1 MEIHLP
7 KETEFGQIGYVT
19 KNDQMIYLPLK
30 KNFITIQSFVMCS
43 LCAKKPLLLGLFL
56 LLFAAVRGQGQA
68 VTGTVRSAQDQQPLP
83 GVTVQVKGGANGTT
97 TDAEGQFRLEGVSQS
112 DSLFFSFIGYEKQ
125 TLPVGGRSQFSVNLK
140 PEVSS
145 LDQIVVVG
153 YGTQKKSSFAGSASS
168 VQNKNLDQIP
178 VGRIETALVGKLS
191 GVNISTLSS
200 APGSAPVV
208 TVRGMGSISA
218 GNNPLIVIDGVP
230 GGSLGQLDMNDIQ
243 SVEVLKDASSAAIY
257 GSRGSGGVIMIT
269 TKRGSAGKP
278 QLSLNAYYGVNK
290 PILHDDWLSGQ
301 EWYDYLVKYNNREFV
316 WAGGDPTIPIF
327 GDPRRPVTYQV
338 NPMVATLPQTIW
350 QNASTQTA
358 PMQNYNLS
366 VKGGSA
372 NTQYYVSGS
381 YTDEQGA
388 IKTAWYKKYSFRA
401 NVNIKVNDMIDI
413 GMELNPFYTKERL
426 AGSNI
431 LNLSKYPPF
440 VGVDKK
446 DGRYPRTVDYVPSGF
461 SGQASPFSFLYGTK
475 NYVDNFSNLGRA
487 FINFKFTDD
496 LSFKTSVGSILS
508 YTTRNYYNGGAGDWA
523 VTKTGSVG
531 HTLSI
536 NLVNENVL
544 TYAHT
549 FNEVHEINAI
559 LGASYQRDNS
569 QSTAVN
575 AMPNSFSNDIIET
588 INNAIINP
596 SNTSSSKS
604 QWGLISYF
612 GRINYAYKNKYL
624 LAASFRTDGSS
635 RFGSDNKWGYFPS
648 ISGAWRISQEP
659 FLKDASVVSELKIR
673 ASYGITGNFNIGDFQ
688 YLGAVGTIS
697 YSPGNET
704 VKGLAQTSIENPNL
718 SWEKTKGLDF
728 GFDLGLLDNRINLTV
743 DYYDKLTE
751 GMLYSVNIP
760 ALTGFTSTIENT
772 GSVKNRGIDV
782 EISTRNM
789 TGAFQWNTA
798 FNFSNNHNEVVD
810 LGGVDERINTN
821 WSMGWLLREGVPMFS
836 YYGYKMIGVFQ
847 NQEQIDKTPHL
858 AGTKPGNPIIRD
870 VNGDG
875 KIDPDND
882 RVILGNSE
890 PKYIMGL
897 TNDFSWKG
905 FDLSITMQASLG
917 AKIFNAE
924 NENYQGTVNGALRR
938 SLVEHEWWSE
948 SDPGDGKTPAASL
961 SQLFDFNTNTD
972 YYIENAS
979 YLNVRNVNLGYTFS
993 KLAPRI
999 HINRLRAYVS
1009 ASNLLIIKSKD
1020 NHAYNPEGVTGGGV
1034 SGINSIPGFNDG
1046 SNPLVTG
1053 IVFGVNV
1060 TF

>member
-1 MEIHLP
+1 MLLSV
-7 KETEFGQIGYVT
+7 KR
-19 KNDQMIYLPLK
+19 PL
-30 KNFITIQSFVMCS
+30 FVS
-43 LCAKKPLLLGLFL
+43 LLLLCMAGLP
-56 LLFAAVRGQGQA
+56 AAAQTI
-68 VTGTVRSAQDQQPLP
+68 TGTVRAAQGNQPLP
-83 GVTVQVKGGANGTT
+83 GVTVQVKGTTSGTT
-97 TDAEGQFRLEGVSQS
+97 TDASGNFHLEGVHPT
-112 DSLFFSFIGYEKQ
+112 DSLFFSFVGYAKM
-125 TLPVGGRSQFSVNLK
+125 TLPVGDQQQFDVHLQ
-140 PEVSS
+140 PAVSA
-145 LDQIVVVG
+145 LDQVVVVG
-153 YGTQKKSSFAGSASS
+153 YGTQKKSTFAGSVSA
-168 VQNKNLDQIP
+168 VQNKQLDQIP
-178 VGRIETALVGKLS
+178 VGRMETALVGKLS

-230 GGSLGQLDMNDIQ
+230 GGSLGQLDMNDVQ

-269 TKRGSAGKP
+269 TKRGTVGKP
-278 QLSLNAYYGVNK
+278 QLSLNAYFGVNK
-290 PILHDDWLSGQ
+290 PILHDDWLQGQ
-301 EWYDYLVKYNNREFV
+301 AWYDYLVKYNNREFA
-316 WAGGDPTIPIF
+316 WAGGDPSIPVF
-327 GDPRRPVTYQV
+327 GDPDRPVTYQV
-338 NPMVATLPQTIW
+338 NPLVATLPQTNW
-350 QNASTQTA
+350 QDISTQTA
-358 PMQNYNLS
+358 PMQHYNLS
-366 VKGGSA
+366 VRGGTE

-381 YTDEQGA
+381 FTDEKGA
-388 IKTAWYKKYSFRA
+388 IKTSAYRKYSFRA
-401 NVNIKVNDMIDI
+401 NLNIKVNDHIDI
-413 GMELNPFYTKERL
+413 GLELNPYYTKQRL

-440 VGVDKK
+440 VGSEKK

-461 SGQASPFSFLYGTK
+461 SGQASPFTFLYGRK

-487 FINFKFTDD
+487 FINLQFSED
-496 LSFKTSVGSILS
+496 LSFKTSVGSVLS
-508 YTTRNYYNGGAGDWA
+508 YTTKNYYDGGAGDWA
-523 VTKTGSVG
+523 VTKTGSVN
-531 HTLSI
+531 HSLSI

-544 TYAHT
+544 SYAHT
-549 FNEVHEINAI
+549 FGGAHDINAI

-569 QSTAVN
+569 QTTGVA
-575 AMPNSFSNDIIET
+575 AMPNSFSNDVIET
-588 INNAIINP
+588 LNNAIINP
-596 SNTSSSKS
+596 AATSSSIS

-612 GRINYAYKNKYL
+612 GRVNYAYKDKYL

-635 RFGSDNKWGYFPS
+635 RFGSANKWGYFPS
-648 ISGAWRISQEP
+648 VSAAWRVSQEP
-659 FLKDASVVSELKIR
+659 FFQQGGVVNELKLR
-673 ASYGITGNFNIGDFQ
+673 ASYGVTGNFNIGDFQ
-688 YLGAVGTIS
+688 YLGAVGNVS
-697 YSPGNET
+697 YSPDNET
-704 VKGLAQTSIENPNL
+704 IKGIAQSSIENPGL

-728 GFDLGLLDNRINLTV
+728 GFDLSLLDSRINLTV

-772 GSVKNRGIDV
+772 GSVQNRGIDV
-782 EISTRNM
+782 EVSTHNT

-798 FNFSNNHNEVVD
+798 FNLSYNHNEVVD
-810 LGGVDERINTN
+810 LGSVDERINTN

-847 NQEQIDKTPHL
+847 NEDQIENTPHL
-858 AGTKPGNPIIRD
+858 AGTKPGNPIVKD

-875 KIDPDND
+875 EIDPDHD
-882 RVILGNSE
+882 RMILGNSM
-890 PKYIMGL
+890 PDYVLGL

-917 AKIFNAE
+917 AEIFNAE
-924 NENYQGTVNGALRR
+924 NENYQGTVNGALRE
-938 SLVEHEWWSE
+938 SLVKNEWWSE

-979 YLNVRNVNLGYTFS
+979 YLNIRNVNLGYTFS
-993 KLAPRI
+993 NLASRI
-999 HINRLRAYVS
+999 HLTRLRAYVS
-1009 ASNLLIIKSKD
+1009 ATNLLIVKSKD

-1034 SGINSIPGFNDG
+1034 SGITSIPGFNDG

-1053 IVFGVNV
+1053 IVFGINV